1 MIAHRGSA
9 LSRLAALALAA
20 AVIAIVGIA
29 VVGPAVTRYAD
40 TDRRIETL
48 RGEVA
53 KLRAAADRAVARRAE
68 MARLDEDP
76 NLRGLLLPPA
86 SEASATARLQERFGG
101 IIEKSGARLSTTQ
114 VLPVKQTANARQLGL
129 RLQFTAN
136 TTSLRVILHALE
148 FQRPVAIVESLFI
161 YGRSAKAVGNPLPL
175 NVRLDVYAFLPVE
188 G

>member
-29 VVGPAVTRYAD
+29 VVRPALTRYAD

-53 KLRAAADRAVARRAE
+53 KLRAAAGRAEARRAE

-76 NLRGLLLPPA
+76 DLRGLALPPA
-86 SEASATARLQERFGG
+86 SEASATAWLQERFGG
-101 IIEKSGARLSTTQ
+101 IIENSGARLSTTQ
-114 VLPVKQTANARQLGL
+114 VLPVKQAANARQLGL

-175 NVRLDVYAFLPVE
+175 NVRLDVYSFLAAE